1 MKLLFDLFPLILF
14 FAAFKLA
21 DIYVATAVAIGASI
35 AQIAWLRLR
44 KRPIEPMQW
53 ASLIIIVV
61 FGGMT
66 LVLRDE
72 TFIKWK
78 PTVLYLSFALALG
91 VARWALRRNLIA
103 AMMGGQIRLPPVI
116 WDRMNLA
123 WVVFFA
129 AMAVL
134 NLYVAYNFS
143 TDLWVNFKAFG
154 TLALTVLFVIGQA
167 FYMARHAEQ
176 QEDQR

>member
-1 MKLLFDLFPLILF
+1 MKLLFDLLPLILF

-21 DIYVATAVAIGASI
+21 DLYVATAVAIAASI

-44 KRPIEPMQW
+44 KRPIEPMPW

-103 AMMGGQIRLPPVI
+103 AMMGGQVRLPAAI

-123 WVVFFA
+123 WIVFFA

-134 NLYVAYNFS
+134 NLYIAYNFP
-143 TDLWVNFKAFG
+143 TELWVNFKTFG

-167 FYMARHAEQ
+167 FYIARYAEQ
-176 QEDQR
+176 QEEQP